1 MQTNMTCMLVC
12 LSYMRN
18 KETGRPQNFSTYVPR
33 ELVRKLKVVA
43 AIRDVALWTIVTDAL
58 ELYLARFQDQHGQL
72 PNLDSGQND
81 VARGKG

>member
-1 MQTNMTCMLVC
+1 MLVC
-12 LSYMRN
+12 VSYMRI
-18 KETGRPQNFSTYVPR
+18 KDTERPQNFSTYVPR

-72 PNLDSGQND
+72 PNLVSGHND
-81 VARGKG
+81 TARRKG